1 MKTNRLI
8 KTTPKIEKGL
18 VHIITGKGVGKTTS
32 AIGLGLRA
40 VGHGLKVY
48 MIQFM
53 KGEREGRKY
62 GEIKSIKKFRN
73 FKVAQFGSGELVSH
87 YNPSKK
93 DFELAKKGFDHA
105 KEIINSSKYDVVI
118 LDEIWVAVHH
128 KLISLSEVI
137 SLIKKKP
144 EHIELVLTGRYAPKE
159 AYEYADYV
167 SEIRKIKHPYSK
179 GLKARVGIEY

>member
-1 MKTNRLI
+1 MA
-8 KTTPKIEKGL
+8 PKIKKGF
-18 VHIITGKGVGKTTS
+18 VHIITGKGMGKTTS

-53 KGEREGRKY
+53 KGEWEGKKY

-87 YNPSKK
+87 HSPTKK
-93 DFELAKKGFDHA
+93 DLELAKKGFEYA
-105 KEIINSSKYDVVI
+105 KRIINSSKYDMVI

-128 KLISLSEVI
+128 KLIKLSEVI
-137 SLIKKKP
+137 SLIEKKP
-144 EHIELVLTGRYAPKE
+144 EHIELVLTGRYAPKK
-159 AYEYADYV
+159 AYDYADYV
-167 SEIRKIKHPYSK
+167 SEIKKIKHPYSK
-179 GLKARVGIEY
+179 GLKAREGIEY

>member
-1 MKTNRLI
+1 MA
-8 KTTPKIEKGL
+8 PKIEKGL
-18 VHIITGKGVGKTTS
+18 VHIITGEGMGKTTS

-53 KGEREGRKY
+53 KRESKGKEY

-73 FKVAQFGSGELVSH
+73 FKVAQFGSGKLISH
-87 YNPSKK
+87 STPTET
-93 DFELAKKGFDHA
+93 DFELAKKGFEHA
-105 KEIINSSKYDVVI
+105 KEVISGSKYDMVI

-137 SLIKKKP
+137 SLIKNKP
-144 EHIELVLTGRYAPKE
+144 ENIELVLTGRHAPKE
-159 AYEYADYV
+159 AYDYADYV
-167 SEIRKIKHPYSK
+167 SEIKKIKHPYSK
-179 GLKARVGIEY
+179 GVKARLGVEY